1 MAEEVKLFKT
11 WSTPFGLRVVWAL
24 KLKGIEYESIDED
37 LSNKSDLL
45 LHYNPVYKKVPV
57 LVHNGKPI
65 SESTV
70 ILEYIDDT
78 WKQNPILPQDPV
90 ERARERFWA
99 KFNEEKLLPTIWAIF
114 TTEGKD
120 LEEAMAAWGENLKFV
135 EEELKG
141 KKVFGGEKIGLADL
155 VFGWLANL
163 IGIFEESPSSPVSLD
178 VQPVANKGRGQETKD
193 VVWEVSQHVSSI
205 VVDVLVLEARA
216 ITSSPTNQGLNQE
229 KQTVIQNVKPSFRDI
244 MAGKAMI
251 LSHNTLIEDLDVEIL
266 DEDRQTTNKRLTASS
281 LNGATPGSRF
291 AILLYEEIHEDS
303 NPSQEVNASITRGN
317 GSSSTRDKVTEGAHA
332 ETSKQGAKPG
342 YHSTVPLGHVESS
355 LDKNNHTVVRI
366 FEEAPR
372 LVLKERNGR
381 VLPQSITSK
390 SMKNHNKAMV
400 ALNGMSRT
408 GVKLEK
414 KKRRDWL
421 V

>member
-229 KQTVIQNVKPSFRDI
+229 KQTVIQN
-244 MAGKAMI
+244 
-251 LSHNTLIEDLDVEIL
+251 
-266 DEDRQTTNKRLTASS
+266 TTNKRLTASS

-342 YHSTVPLGHVESS
+342 YRKRNLERKMGLNEGA
-355 LDKNNHTVVRI
+355 I
-366 FEEAPR
+366 EG
-372 LVLKERNGR
+372 VL
-381 VLPQSITSK
+381 SW
-390 SMKNHNKAMV
+390 
-400 ALNGMSRT
+400 
-408 GVKLEK
+408 K
-414 KKRRDWL
+414 KKREGIGSSKPPLAEL
-421 V
+421 VEVLTSELDQSKSGIMQHGENS